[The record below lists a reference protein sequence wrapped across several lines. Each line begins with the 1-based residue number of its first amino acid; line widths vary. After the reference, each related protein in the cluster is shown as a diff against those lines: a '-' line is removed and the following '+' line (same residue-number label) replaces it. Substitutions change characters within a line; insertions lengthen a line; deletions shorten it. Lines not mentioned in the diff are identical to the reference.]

1 MNIQGD
7 LFQSQGGGDMDIY
20 DIDFES
26 NARIKVVGVGG
37 GGGNA
42 VNNMICSA
50 LRGVTFITANTDIQA
65 LNKSKAEFKIQLGDK
80 LTKGLGA
87 GANPD
92 CGRDAALESIDQ
104 IRKHISDA
112 DMVFVTA
119 GMGGGTGTGA
129 APVIAQAAK
138 EAGAL
143 TVGVVTKPFY
153 FEGKKR
159 LGAAEKGISALREQ
173 VDSIITIP
181 NDRLL
186 TLASKKASFLE
197 MLKKADEILY
207 YAVKGI
213 SDLIMV
219 PGLINLDFADVKAVM
234 SEMGL
239 AMMGFGVARGENRA
253 REAAQKAITS
263 PLLEDVTID
272 GAKGVLMNITCSPDL
287 TIEEVDEAA
296 STVTEAVSDDAKV
309 FFGTV
314 FDESAGDEIR
324 ITVIATGIETA
335 EEMARSQA
343 MRAKVSVHPAVAQAV
358 AQHAEAQAAP
368 RTPEAQAGHA
378 QAAHA
383 QAPEVH
389 GGAHAGAH
397 QGAWLGG
404 HGEQRV
410 EVRKDHPRE
419 AQVTPHVASTRT
431 ERVMGTHNNDL
442 TIPAYL
448 RRGRKGATDPA
459 AIAQFKTHVP
469 GSEEFIFDEDEFEV
483 PAFIRMQAD

>member
-1 MNIQGD
+1 
-7 LFQSQGGGDMDIY
+7 MDIY

-104 IRKHISDA
+104 IRKTICDA

-159 LGAAEKGISALREQ
+159 LGAAEKGIAALREQ

-186 TLASKKASFLE
+186 TLASKKATFME

-253 REAAQKAITS
+253 QEAAQKAITS

-296 STVTEAVSDDAKV
+296 STVTAAVSEDAKV

-314 FDESAGDEIR
+314 FDENAGDEIR

-335 EEMARSQA
+335 EEMARAQGH
-343 MRAKVSVHPAVAQAV
+343 MAKVSVHPAVAQAV
-358 AQHAEAQAAP
+358 AQHAEPQPAP
-368 RTPEAQAGHA
+368 R
-378 QAAHA
+378 
-383 QAPEVH
+383 APEV
-389 GGAHAGAH
+389 APREPELRA
-397 QGAWLGG
+397 
-404 HGEQRV
+404 
-410 EVRKDHPRE
+410 EVRTEVRQDRPRE
-419 AQVTPHVASTRT
+419 AQSPHVASPRT
-431 ERVMGTHNNDL
+431 ERIIASRHNDL
-442 TIPAYL
+442 SIPTYL
-448 RRGRKGATDPA
+448 RVGRKGSSADPA
-459 AIAQFKTHVP
+459 AIAQYKTHTP
-469 GSEEFIFDEDEFEV
+469 GSEDFVFDEDEFEV

>member
-1 MNIQGD
+1 MIIQGD
-7 LFQSQGGGDMDIY
+7 LLQSQGEGNMDIY

-104 IRKHISDA
+104 IRKTICDA

-143 TVGVVTKPFY
+143 TVGVVTKPFF

-159 LGAAEKGISALREQ
+159 MAAAERGIAALREQ

-186 TLASKKASFLE
+186 TMASKKAAFIE

-253 REAAQKAITS
+253 KEAALKAITS

-296 STVTEAVSDDAKV
+296 SAITEAVHEDAKV

-314 FDESAGDEIR
+314 FDENAGDEIR

-335 EEMARSQA
+335 AEMSRNAAS
-343 MRAKVSVHPAVAQAV
+343 KVSVHPAVAQAV
-358 AQHAEAQAAP
+358 AQHAEPAPQPRAAQPAP
-368 RTPEAQAGHA
+368 QQAQPQHMQPQQSHPQYPAQDDLRPRRDLPPQQQGHSRA
-378 QAAHA
+378 DRVIAAH
-383 QAPEVH
+383 
-389 GGAHAGAH
+389 G
-397 QGAWLGG
+397 
-404 HGEQRV
+404 
-410 EVRKDHPRE
+410 
-419 AQVTPHVASTRT
+419 
-431 ERVMGTHNNDL
+431 NDL
-442 TIPAYL
+442 AIPAYL
-448 RRGRKGATDPA
+448 RKGRKGADPA
-459 AIAQFKTHVP
+459 GIAQFKTHSP
-469 GSEEFIFDEDEFEV
+469 GSEDFVFDEDEFEV

>member
-1 MNIQGD
+1 
-7 LFQSQGGGDMDIY
+7 MDIY

-104 IRKHISDA
+104 IRKTICDA

-143 TVGVVTKPFY
+143 TVGVVTKPFF

-159 LGAAEKGISALREQ
+159 MAAAERGIALLREQ

-186 TLASKKASFLE
+186 TMASKKAAFIE

-253 REAAQKAITS
+253 KEAALKAITS

-296 STVTEAVSDDAKV
+296 SAITEAVHEDAKV

-314 FDESAGDEIR
+314 FDENAGDEIR
-324 ITVIATGIETA
+324 ITVIATGIESAA
-335 EEMARSQA
+335 EMSRNQGS
-343 MRAKVSVHPAVAQAV
+343 KVSVHPAVAGAV
-358 AQHAEAQAAP
+358 NTHVEPAPQPRAVQQPAQPHQP
-368 RTPEAQAGHA
+368 VQQP
-378 QAAHA
+378 
-383 QAPEVH
+383 VH
-389 GGAHAGAH
+389 QPGH
-397 QGAWLGG
+397 QGGHQPYAG
-404 HGEQRV
+404 HGEV
-410 EVRKDHPRE
+410 HPRRDLPPQQQGAGRAE
-419 AQVTPHVASTRT
+419 RALAS
-431 ERVMGTHNNDL
+431 HSDL

-448 RRGRKGATDPA
+448 RKGRKGPDSAG
-459 AIAQFKTHVP
+459 IAQYRSHSP
-469 GSEEFIFDEDEFEV
+469 GSEDFVFDEDEFEV